1 MFARV
6 HGMGLTLA
14 FALALGAAACG
25 NQGSDS
31 RTGTGG
37 AGPNAVPSLGT
48 GGSAG
53 SSGGTNASNAAAATG
68 TNGAAGPGNGS
79 GGSGGGTG
87 GATSGNAASGT
98 GGTGGAN
105 IGGGVNATRPPAPV
119 PGASP
124 TSLAAQTVSVSMTD
138 ANQFS
143 PSTIDVPRGQTVVWT
158 NTGRTPH
165 TVTDDASKA
174 SNKANAVMPQGAQA
188 WDSGTVGPG
197 ATFSHV
203 FDTPGQYTYFCS
215 LHEGAGMVAR
225 INVSG

>member
-1 MFARV
+1 MLVGRGGLLALVFV
-6 HGMGLTLA
+6 LTL
-14 FALALGAAACG
+14 GAVGCG

-68 TNGAAGPGNGS
+68 TNAAAGPGNGA
-79 GGSGGGTG
+79 GGTG
-87 GATSGNAASGT
+87 SGTGGNAASGT

-158 NTGRTPH
+158 NTGRSPH
-165 TVTDDASKA
+165 TVTDDSSKA
-174 SNKANAVMPQGAQA
+174 SNKADAVLPQGAEA

-197 ATFSHV
+197 ATFSRV
-203 FDTPGQYTYFCS
+203 FDTPGQYTYFCT

>member
-1 MFARV
+1 M
-6 HGMGLTLA
+6 L
-14 FALALGAAACG
+14 LGRGGRQATIAMMVLMLWAAACS
-25 NQGSDS
+25 NQTGSNS
-31 RTGTGG
+31 NTGTGG

-53 SSGGTNASNAAAATG
+53 STGGTNASNAVA
-68 TNGAAGPGNGS
+68 S
-79 GGSGGGTG
+79 
-87 GATSGNAASGT
+87 AAS
-98 GGTGGAN
+98 
-105 IGGGVNATRPPAPV
+105 ATRPPAPV

-124 TSLAAQTVSVSMTD
+124 TSVASQTVSVSMTD

-158 NTGRTPH
+158 NTGRNPH

-174 SNKANAVMPQGAQA
+174 SNKSDAVLPQGAQA
-188 WDSGTVGPG
+188 WDSATVGPG
-197 ATFSHV
+197 ATFSRV

>member
-1 MFARV
+1 MFSRV
-6 HGMGLTLA
+6 RGVGLTLA

-31 RTGTGG
+31 RTGTVG

-68 TNGAAGPGNGS
+68 TNAAAGTGNGT
-79 GGSGGGTG
+79 GGTGGGTG
-87 GATSGNAASGT
+87 GNTASGT

-105 IGGGVNATRPPAPV
+105 TGGGVNATRPPAPV

-124 TSLAAQTVSVSMTD
+124 TSLAAQTVAVSMTD

-158 NTGRTPH
+158 NSGRNPH
-165 TVTDDASKA
+165 TVTDDPAKA
-174 SNKANAVMPQGAQA
+174 SNKADAVLPQGAQP
-188 WDSGTVGPG
+188 WDSGTIGAG
-197 ATFSHV
+197 ATFSRV
-203 FDTPGQYTYFCS
+203 FDTPGQYTYLCT